1 MEYAEKIS
9 NVRMRAHFDSLEAK
23 TYLENVLQ
31 SALKHTEYD
40 NGEIRIEQQGS
51 QSIDSVREVIISAG
65 LPKTSHGTVMEVP
78 ITYQNKVVGQLSSTV
93 PDDASSTYSLTKLSD
108 VARQLAFSI
117 ARVEVNHLAQ
127 YSLGKPVALVGDS
140 EEIRAVEEFIEHAA
154 FVDFPVII
162 NGEFGTEKLQVACAI
177 HFASSAQNAP
187 FIEVNCATQ
196 LEYNF
201 EENLP
206 KWFAQAKGGT
216 LFFNGIDQLSLAQQ
230 SLLPSY
236 LRSSIG
242 QWLDNETDDVN
253 VRIIAS
259 STNDLE
265 QKSQAGEFLRPLFA
279 ELNFLAVTL
288 PTLKKR
294 RSDIPT
300 LIDHLMSKYNTET
313 AVNISDEA
321 MQAFMAYDWPENRFE
336 LERVLARLMAFGRGD
351 SIDIVTLERFVPE
364 VVASLA
370 LRKQK
375 EEQPE
380 SLGDTIALNL
390 LDRDFSRISVLH
402 GGLQKALLYLA
413 DNYTTDISLS
423 ELSANAF
430 VSSSHL
436 SYLFKYQLNRT
447 FKQVLSQMRVERAK
461 VSLQRPETVRV
472 TDVSLEVG
480 FGDLSHFEKIFKR
493 YVGVSPREYRRNY
506 LEAHTETA

>member
-31 SALKHTEYD
+31 SALKNTEYD

-51 QSIDSVREVIISAG
+51 TSSTPVQEVLISVGQENTSN
-65 LPKTSHGTVMEVP
+65 KTSVEVP
-78 ITYQNKVVGQLSSTV
+78 IVYQNEVIGQLSSLLPENTE
-93 PDDASSTYSLTKLSD
+93 ANRSLTTLSD
-108 VARQLAFSI
+108 IARKLAFSI
-117 ARVEVNHLAQ
+117 TRFEVNHLAQ
-127 YSLGKPVALVGDS
+127 FALGKPVALIGES
-140 EEIRAVEEFIEHAA
+140 NEIRQIEEFIEHAA

-177 HFASSAQNAP
+177 HFASSAKDAP

-206 KWFAQAKGGT
+206 KWFEQAQGGT
-216 LFFNGIDQLSLAQQ
+216 VFFNGIDQLSLSQQ
-230 SLLPSY
+230 ALLPSY
-236 LRSSIG
+236 IRSSIG
-242 QWLDNETDDVN
+242 QWLDKKADEVN

-265 QKSQAGEFLRPLFA
+265 QKSQTGEFLRPLFA

-294 RSDIPT
+294 QSDIPT
-300 LIDHLMSKYNTET
+300 LIDHLISKYNPDS
-313 AVNISDEA
+313 AVSISDEA
-321 MQAFMAYDWPENRFE
+321 MQAFTAYDWPENRFE
-336 LERVLARLMAFGRGD
+336 LERVLARLMAFGRGAV
-351 SIDIVTLERFVPE
+351 IDLSTLQRFVPE
-364 VVASLA
+364 LVASLTT
-370 LRKQK
+370 QK
-375 EEQPE
+375 KNEEQPE
-380 SLGDTIALNL
+380 PLGETIALNL
-390 LDRDFSRISVLH
+390 LDRDFSRLSVLH
-402 GGLQKALLYLA
+402 AGLQKALLYLA

-423 ELSANAF
+423 ELSSNAF

-461 VSLQRPETVRV
+461 ISLQRPETVRV

-493 YVGVSPREYRRNY
+493 YVGLSPREYRRQY
-506 LEAHTETA
+506 LENHAEPV